1 MRNVGT
7 QQPRHPEQDLNE
19 ESVIMRE
26 VVRFLLGYY
35 EEKCSLDETGR
46 TQLRADHAVQS
57 CSMLPE
63 QKKT

>member
-1 MRNVGT
+1 
-7 QQPRHPEQDLNE
+7 
-19 ESVIMRE
+19 MRE